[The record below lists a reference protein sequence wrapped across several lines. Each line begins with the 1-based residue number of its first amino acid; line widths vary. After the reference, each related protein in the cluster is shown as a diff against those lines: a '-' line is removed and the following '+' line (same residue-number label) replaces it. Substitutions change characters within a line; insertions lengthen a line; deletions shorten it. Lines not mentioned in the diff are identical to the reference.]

1 MTWINLELEN
11 FNETLLPEKEVF
23 YSNLNMEDVTDADYM
38 HAKRVCTDFVIKKHD
53 LYLKRDRLLLA
64 KILKYFEKCVQ
75 KVTI

>member
-1 MTWINLELEN
+1 MTSTNLEWEK

-38 HAKRVCTDFVIKKHD
+38 HAKRVCTYFEIKKHD
-53 LYLKRDRLLLA
+53 LYLKSDRLLLA
-64 KILKYFEKCVQ
+64 KILKNFEKCVQ